1 MPRGW
6 PRETGGRT
14 MQRKPLVCF
23 DTNLTGVRGVRRF
36 WGTLCE
42 MAKQPLYLTPT
53 ASSETLRRVRLEVQR
68 ETEKALNA
76 RRKKGETL
84 NAVYIRRVATATG
97 NAARDALKDML
108 TQQGSAYLRT
118 ARPDAEILALE
129 LEIDDSIPEDAFDRT
144 NDNSVRDRKI
154 VVEAAA
160 RGYDILASNNVNSMR
175 RGILE
180 QWAQTTGAS
189 MGLNFE
195 ILTPDDTERRMRR
208 ERQEQL
214 EWVGGAAVRACVGNA
229 QNAGEIAT
237 ELPRMMEDWG
247 VRGMVQI
254 EATVAAILEDRE
266 KREEVIQY
274 ATLHGPSRACR
285 QEWEIERMQST
296 AEGEVVREMHRA
308 GRGPGY

>member
-1 MPRGW
+1 
-6 PRETGGRT
+6 

-36 WGTLCE
+36 WGTVCE
-42 MAKQPLYLTPT
+42 MAAQPLYLTPT

-68 ETEKALNA
+68 ETEKELKA
-76 RRKKGETL
+76 RRKEGEEL
-84 NAVYIRRVATATG
+84 NPVYIRRVATATG

-108 TQQGSAYLRT
+108 AQQGSAYLRT
-118 ARPDAEILALE
+118 PPPDAETLALE
-129 LEIDDSIPEDAFDRT
+129 LEIDDTIPEDAFDRT

-180 QWAQTTGAS
+180 HWAQTTGAS

-195 ILTPDDTERRMRR
+195 IMTPDDTERRMRR
-208 ERQEQL
+208 ELEQPL
-214 EWVGGAAVRACVGNA
+214 EWVGGAAVRACVRNA

-237 ELPRMMEDWG
+237 ELPKMMEDWG
-247 VRGMVQI
+247 VRGMAQI
-254 EATVAAILEDRE
+254 EATVAAILEDPK
-266 KREEVIQY
+266 KRKEVIEY
-274 ATLHGPSRACR
+274 GILRGPSQACK
-285 QEWEIERMQST
+285 QEWEIERMQGK
-296 AEGEVVREMHRA
+296 AEGEVTRELRRA
-308 GRGPGY
+308 GRGRGH